1 MQMGAN
7 MKRSTAVCGLDC
19 AECELRD
26 SCEGCGVLGK
36 NCMIATCCRSKG
48 QERCEDF
55 FKPDGKCGLK
65 EQLLSEIRALGIAD
79 MEDVTTLYALKGS
92 FVNLEYMLPGGQKV
106 KFWEDDKIYLGNQ
119 VGKKGSDRCYGITA
133 DETYLLICEYGE
145 NGSDPEIVV
154 FKRRK

>member
-92 FVNLEYMLPGGQKV
+92 FVNLEYMLPGGQKA